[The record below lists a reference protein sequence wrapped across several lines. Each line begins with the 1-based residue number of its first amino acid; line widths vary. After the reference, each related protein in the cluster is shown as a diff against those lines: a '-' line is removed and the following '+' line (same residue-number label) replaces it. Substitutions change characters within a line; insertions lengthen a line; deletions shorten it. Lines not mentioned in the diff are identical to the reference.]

1 MVSLSMRGEIVRGTT
16 RSLDPLGNGSGT
28 EGWHVY
34 TATFGHCSS
43 VYVDGVCEGTASFA
57 DLLPQPTAS
66 GLTIGSDVNHTY
78 PLTGAIAQVR
88 VFEGQLPNAHRE
100 LIEKSLA
107 QRYGLEHSSARHAG
121 PSAKRQ
127 RRK

>member
-66 GLTIGSDVNHTY
+66 GLTITIR
-78 PLTGAIAQVR
+78 LTTRYLFVSAC
-88 VFEGQLPNAHRE
+88 L
-100 LIEKSLA
+100 SLA
-107 QRYGLEHSSARHAG
+107 VS
-121 PSAKRQ
+121 
-127 RRK
+127 